1 MQELLQ
7 WSNMGRKIFDPA
19 MDTSRPT
26 WRVARLWQGR
36 GFAFAH
42 CCGIEG
48 CKIPERG
55 CRLKKGLL
63 IPIVARFW
71 SAGEKKKTRRK
82 WRVLIRMC
90 RSSSSYA
97 TTTRVPTS
105 SSSVQELLPA
115 TTWNAQ
121 THQDS
126 KQFEGLPRTRI
137 RTLPRISQAE
147 HGTLGSSS
155 SKSRWQI
162 CVSLPQR
169 KPRGSPQE
177 HPTARRH
184 RRRHLPASVG
194 NFHPSKSLPRTTIAT
209 PLSVKLLL
217 SRFPLSDTSSLALR
231 VSWRLPWPQTTQQR
245 RAKTERRDLG
255 SYRFPEAAA
264 ARKNR
269 RKRRMRTTTI
279 MPIKTRHKSSLSLSL
294 SRSKPW

>member
-7 WSNMGRKIFDPA
+7 WSNMGRKIFHPA

-26 WRVARLWQGR
+26 WKVARLWQGR

-42 CCGIEG
+42 CCGIKR
-48 CKIPERG
+48 CKMGGKREDADWRNDCWYPSLPG
-55 CRLKKGLL
+55 SDLL
-63 IPIVARFW
+63 
-71 SAGEKKKTRRK
+71 GEKRK
-82 WRVLIRMC
+82 QEEKDGCWSECAEAAAAMIPP
-90 RSSSSYA
+90 
-97 TTTRVPTS
+97 TTTRAPTS

-121 THQDS
+121 IHQDS

-147 HGTLGSSS
+147 HGTLDSSS

-162 CVSLPQR
+162 CVSLPRR

-177 HPTARRH
+177 HPTARHR
-184 RRRHLPASVG
+184 RRRHLPVCVG

-217 SRFPLSDTSSLALR
+217 
-231 VSWRLPWPQTTQQR
+231 
-245 RAKTERRDLG
+245 
-255 SYRFPEAAA
+255 
-264 ARKNR
+264 
-269 RKRRMRTTTI
+269 
-279 MPIKTRHKSSLSLSL
+279 
-294 SRSKPW
+294 